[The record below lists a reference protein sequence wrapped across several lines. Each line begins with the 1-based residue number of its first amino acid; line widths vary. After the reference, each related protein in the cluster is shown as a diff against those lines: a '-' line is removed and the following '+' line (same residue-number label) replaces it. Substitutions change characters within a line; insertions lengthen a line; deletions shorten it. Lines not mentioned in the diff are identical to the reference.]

1 MSGITTGDGDA
12 ASLVLEGARLP
23 GAAEPSTIVV
33 IGGVIASVDGE
44 PPSDAVAPQRVDLAG
59 RTVIPGLWD
68 THVHAEQWAVARRR
82 LDLRGAA
89 SARDAADLVAAAA
102 VALGPGEALIG
113 VGMRDALWPDAPDKD
128 LLEAVA
134 PGRVV
139 AIQGNDLHT
148 AWLSPAALVRV
159 GAGDHETGVLK
170 ERACYQAMGALQEHD
185 EDAIDGW
192 VTEAL
197 TAAAARGVTG
207 LIDFEMGDC
216 LPAWQRRAERG
227 RLDVRIECTVYR
239 EHLRAAIARGMPS
252 GTIVHATSGMVAVG
266 PLKLFVDG
274 SLNSRTA
281 LCHEPYPEVAGDDGA
296 HGLLETPPDLLQEL
310 MREAA
315 AHRIDSAVHAIGD
328 RATAL
333 ALDAFEAVGT
343 AGRIE
348 HAQLIAR
355 DDVPRFARP
364 GLVVGVQPAHLVDD
378 RDVADRH
385 WLGRTDR
392 TFPFADLLAAGATIE
407 FGSDAPVAP
416 LDPWVAISAAVT
428 RTGDDRA
435 PWHPEQRIG
444 VADALA
450 ASSRG
455 RTRLTAADPAD
466 LVVLD
471 HDPLDLEGSQLTDP
485 GVVGTLC
492 AGRWTH
498 RTF

>member
-1 MSGITTGDGDA
+1 MSGARTGDGDA
-12 ASLVLEGARLP
+12 APLVLEGARLP
-23 GAAEPSTIVV
+23 GADEPSTIVV
-33 IGGVIASVDGE
+33 VDGRITSLDGAL
-44 PPSDAVAPQRVDLAG
+44 PSETTAPQRVDLDG

-89 SARDAADLVAAAA
+89 NAQQAAELVATA
-102 VALGPGEALIG
+102 VTTLGPGEALVG
-113 VGMRDALWPDAPDKD
+113 VGMRDALWPDEPHKD

-139 AIQGNDLHT
+139 ALQGNDLHT
-148 AWLSPAALVRV
+148 AWLSPAALARV
-159 GAGDHETGVLK
+159 GAAEHPTGVLK
-170 ERACYQAMGALQEHD
+170 EGACYRAMGALQEFD
-185 EDAIDGW
+185 EDAVDGW
-192 VTEAL
+192 VSEAM

-216 LPAWQRRAERG
+216 LPAWQRRAQRG
-227 RLDVRIECTVYR
+227 RLGLRVECTVYR
-239 EHLRAAIARGMPS
+239 DHLPAAITRGLPS
-252 GTIVHATSGMVAVG
+252 GSVVPGTDGLVRVG

-281 LCHEPYPEVAGDDGA
+281 LCHDPYPEFAGADGS
-296 HGLLETPPDLLQEL
+296 HGLLETAPDELQAL
-310 MREAA
+310 MKEAA
-315 AHRIDSAVHAIGD
+315 AHGIASAVHAIGD
-328 RATAL
+328 RATGL
-333 ALDAFEAVGT
+333 ALDAFEATGSE
-343 AGRIE
+343 GRIE

-378 RDVADRH
+378 RDVAERH
-385 WLGRTDR
+385 WPGRTGR
-392 TFPFADLLAAGATIE
+392 TLPFADLFAAGATLE

-416 LDPWVAISAAVT
+416 LDPWVAIAAAVT
-428 RTGDDRA
+428 RTGDDRG
-435 PWHPEQRIG
+435 PWHPEQRIA
-444 VADALA
+444 VAEALA

-455 RTRLTAADPAD
+455 RTRPAVGGPAD

-471 HDPLDLEGSQLTDP
+471 RDPCGLEGAQLADP
-485 GVVGTLC
+485 GVAGTLC

-498 RTF
+498 RSF